1 MTSQPEKFAA
11 LCPRIMICGLRGSTG
26 KTLVALGLISAWQAR
41 GVSVAPFKKGPDYID
56 AAWHTRAGIR
66 PCRNLDSY
74 LMTAETI
81 RGSVGQ
87 HGRSADLTLIE
98 GNHGLFDGVGAEA
111 TASSAELAKLLHLPV
126 ILLVDCTK
134 TTRTV
139 AAMVLGCQHM
149 DPELRLAAVLLN
161 RVATPRQQKAVRTAV
176 EEICGLPVLGSIPR
190 LPDLAFPERH
200 LGLLTPAEH
209 PEVAGPITIAR
220 QAVEAHVNLDRIRA
234 LAESAP
240 PLTWTTPDAPEIP
253 VGPAGPPGTHG
264 SAVGAGF
271 LRRGGVRVG
280 VVRDSAFT
288 FYYPENLEALACLGA
303 EVVEV
308 NALTDPDLPPLDAL
322 YIGGGYPETHA
333 AALAA
338 NGAFRASVRREIEAG
353 LPVIAECGGL
363 IYLAEAMVMD
373 GVAYPMVGIFPV
385 TFELGKRPWGH
396 GYASV
401 EVMEANPFFPPGT
414 CLRGHEFRYSY
425 ARSARTEALRMAFR
439 MQRGTGFDGE
449 RDGLTYKN
457 VLASFCHFHAAGTR
471 EWAGA
476 VIRQAWLHAERR
488 HVTTRVAGSS
498 GVSGDAAAL
507 ELAGA
512 TARAAPG

>member
-1 MTSQPEKFAA
+1 
-11 LCPRIMICGLRGSTG
+11 MIAGLRGSTG
-26 KTLVALGLISAWQAR
+26 KTLVALGLISAWRAR

-56 AAWHTRAGIR
+56 AAWHTRAGAR

-74 LMTAETI
+74 LMTEEVI
-81 RGSVGQ
+81 RRSVGE
-87 HGRSADLTLIE
+87 HGRCADLTLIE

-111 TASSAELAKLLHLPV
+111 TASSAELAKLLGTPV

-149 DPELRLAAVLLN
+149 DPVLRLAGVLLN
-161 RVATPRQQKAVRTAV
+161 RVATPRQQKSVRTAV

-190 LPDLAFPERH
+190 LSDLAFPERH

-209 PEVAGPITIAR
+209 PEVAGPIAIAR
-220 QAVEAHVNLDRIRA
+220 MAVEEHVDLNKIRA
-234 LAESAP
+234 IAESAP
-240 PLTWTTPDAPEIP
+240 PLTWRTPEGPEL
-253 VGPAGPPGTHG
+253 AA
-264 SAVGAGF
+264 SA
-271 LRRGGVRVG
+271 RRGVRVG

-288 FYYPENLEALACLGA
+288 FYYPENLEALERLGG
-303 EVVEV
+303 EQVFV

-333 AALAA
+333 EALAA
-338 NGAFRASVRREIEAG
+338 NGALRAAVRREIEAG

-363 IYLAEAMVMD
+363 IYLGEAIVMD
-373 GVAYPMVGIFPV
+373 GVAHPMVGIFPV

-396 GYASV
+396 GYACV
-401 EVMEANPFFPPGT
+401 EVVEANPFFAPGT
-414 CLRGHEFRYSY
+414 TLRGHEFRYSY

-439 MQRGTGFDGE
+439 MQRGTGFDGK

-457 VLASFCHFHAAGTR
+457 VLASFCHFHAGGTR

-476 VIRQAWLHAERR
+476 VVRRARLHAERR
-488 HVTTRVAGSS
+488 RLGARSTSWETDRGEPVTPEMAGS
-498 GVSGDAAAL
+498 AAVRDGPA
-507 ELAGA
+507 
-512 TARAAPG
+512 